1 MIIQS
6 VFPEP
11 VYFSKLARALTKEE
25 LQTINKYKKKTYK
38 NTGNLTSLEHFV
50 LEDKALKNLKED
62 LQKIVVDYFNKV
74 VCTKNS
80 IIPYITQSWLNYTEI
95 NQFHQKHYHPN
106 SYASGIFY
114 IDAKKEVDQVK
125 FYKRGDSQIQL
136 EVIKFNDFN
145 STSGWFPVQSGD
157 ILLFP
162 STVMLG
168 VDKKKGTNTRTS
180 LSFNVFMKG
189 KIGDKFKKTELVL
202 K

>member
-1 MIIQS
+1 MTIQS
-6 VFPEP
+6 IFPQP
-11 VYFSKLARALTKEE
+11 VYFSKLERALTKEE

-38 NTGNLTSLEHFV
+38 NTGNLISLEHFV

-74 VCTKNS
+74 VCAKNS
-80 IIPYITQSWLNYTEI
+80 IIPYITQSWLNYTET
-95 NQFHQKHYHPN
+95 NQFHQQHSHPN
-106 SYASGIFY
+106 SYVSGIFY
-114 IDAKKEVDQVK
+114 IDAKKEIDQVK
-125 FYKRGDSQIQL
+125 FYRRGDSQIQL

-145 STSGWFPVQSGD
+145 STSWWFPVQTGD

-162 STVMLG
+162 STLNHG

-189 KIGDKFKKTELVL
+189 KIGDKFKKTELIL